1 MVHPQD
7 IIIKPIITEKST
19 ALGES
24 NSYVFK
30 VKSDANKVEIAKAV
44 ETLFKV
50 TVVSVNTIT
59 VPGKLKR
66 QGRSQGL
73 TPQWKKAIVKLK
85 DGDRIPLFEGA

>member
-19 ALGES
+19 GLGES

-44 ETLFKV
+44 EALFKV

-73 TPQWKKAIVKLK
+73 TPQWKKAIVTLK

>member
-19 ALGES
+19 SMGEDS
-24 NSYVFK
+24 KYVFK
-30 VKSDANKVEIAKAV
+30 VKRDANKVEIAKAV
-44 ETLFKV
+44 EALFKV

>member
-19 ALGES
+19 AMGEDS
-24 NSYVFK
+24 KYVFK
-30 VKSDANKVEIAKAV
+30 VKRDANKVEIAKAV
-44 ETLFKV
+44 EALFKV

-73 TPQWKKAIVKLK
+73 TPQWKKAIVTLK
-85 DGDRIPLFEGA
+85 DGDRIPLSEGA

>member
-19 ALGES
+19 ALGEDS
-24 NSYVFK
+24 KYVFR

-44 ETLFKV
+44 EALFKV

-73 TPQWKKAIVKLK
+73 TPEWKKAIVTLK

>member
-44 ETLFKV
+44 EALFKV

>member
-1 MVHPQD
+1 MVHPQN

-19 ALGES
+19 AMGEDS
-24 NSYVFK
+24 RYVFK
-30 VKSDANKVEIAKAV
+30 VKKDANKVEIAKAV
-44 ETLFKV
+44 EALFKV

-73 TPQWKKAIVKLK
+73 TPEWKKAIVTLK
-85 DGDRIPLFEGA
+85 DGDRISLFEGA

>member
-19 ALGES
+19 AMGEDS
-24 NSYVFK
+24 RYVFK
-30 VKSDANKVEIAKAV
+30 VKKDANKVEIAKAV
-44 ETLFKV
+44 EALFKV

>member
-19 ALGES
+19 AMGEDS
-24 NSYVFK
+24 KYVFR
-30 VKSDANKVEIAKAV
+30 VKREANKVEIAKAV
-44 ETLFKV
+44 EALFKV

-59 VPGKLKR
+59 MPGKLKR

-73 TPQWKKAIVKLK
+73 TPQWKKAIVTLK
-85 DGDRIPLFEGA
+85 AGDRIPLFEGA

>member
-19 ALGES
+19 AMSEDS
-24 NSYVFK
+24 RYVFR
-30 VKSDANKVEIAKAV
+30 VKNDANKVEIAKAV
-44 ETLFKV
+44 EALFKV
-50 TVVSVNTIT
+50 TVISVNTIT

-66 QGRSQGL
+66 QGRSQGM
-73 TPQWKKAIVKLK
+73 TPQWKKAIVTLK

>member
-19 ALGES
+19 AMGEDS
-24 NSYVFK
+24 KYVFK
-30 VKSDANKVEIAKAV
+30 VKTDANKVEIAKAV
-44 ETLFKV
+44 EALFKV

-73 TPQWKKAIVKLK
+73 TPQWKKAIVTLK

>member
-19 ALGES
+19 AMGEDRK
-24 NSYVFK
+24 YVFK
-30 VKSDANKVEIAKAV
+30 VKKDANKVEIAKAV
-44 ETLFKV
+44 EALFKV

-73 TPQWKKAIVKLK
+73 TPEWKKAIVTLK

>member
-30 VKSDANKVEIAKAV
+30 VKNDANKVEIAKAV
-44 ETLFKV
+44 EALFKV